1 MPNFGAVAMLRSLCD
16 LYQND
21 EILGNL
27 NLEKFSLNTA
37 LQRNALNPDSEYD
50 VYSDRYTRKFSD
62 YTIVDHQFLRANDTT
77 PTLNFVYLKELMLSK
92 DHSRIEEYRNMVKSE
107 KFLDKKNDMI
117 GNRVAF
123 ASYPRTGNSFLRKI
137 LE

>member
-1 MPNFGAVAMLRSLCD
+1 
-16 LYQND
+16 
-21 EILGNL
+21 
-27 NLEKFSLNTA
+27 
-37 LQRNALNPDSEYD
+37 
-50 VYSDRYTRKFSD
+50 
-62 YTIVDHQFLRANDTT
+62 
-77 PTLNFVYLKELMLSK
+77 
-92 DHSRIEEYRNMVKSE
+92 MVKSE

>member
-1 MPNFGAVAMLRSLCD
+1 M
-16 LYQND
+16 
-21 EILGNL
+21 
-27 NLEKFSLNTA
+27 
-37 LQRNALNPDSEYD
+37 
-50 VYSDRYTRKFSD
+50 
-62 YTIVDHQFLRANDTT
+62 T
-77 PTLNFVYLKELMLSK
+77 PTINFDYMKELMLSK
-92 DHSRIEEYRNMVKSE
+92 DHSRVDEYRNMVKNE